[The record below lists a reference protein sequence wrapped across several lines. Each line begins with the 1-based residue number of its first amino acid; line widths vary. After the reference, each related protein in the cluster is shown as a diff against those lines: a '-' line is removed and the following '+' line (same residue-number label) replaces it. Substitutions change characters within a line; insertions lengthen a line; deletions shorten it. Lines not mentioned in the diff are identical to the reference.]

1 MAGYMNVSTYPRTSA
16 NIVLYTYGEPMH
28 CMSSLESKAAIA
40 RPDSKSLRATVPEG
54 IVAFLGLE
62 TGDTLNWRMDFKNG
76 ERVVEV
82 RKGGKK
88 K

>member
-1 MAGYMNVSTYPRTSA
+1 MSLKST
-16 NIVLYTYGEPMH
+16 
-28 CMSSLESKAAIA
+28 AAVA

-54 IVAFLGLE
+54 IVAFLSLQ
-62 TGDTLNWRMDFKNG
+62 TGDTLDWKMEFRNG

-82 RKGGKK
+82 RKAKK

>member
-1 MAGYMNVSTYPRTSA
+1 
-16 NIVLYTYGEPMH
+16 
-28 CMSSLESKAAIA
+28 MSGILESKTAVA

-54 IVAFLGLE
+54 IVAFLGLQS
-62 TGDTLNWRMDFKNG
+62 GDTLDWKMEFKNG

-82 RKGGKK
+82 RKAGKK